1 MINWSWYLLICA
13 FFPFL
18 GDGGKRRANVRIPP
32 KANVAVL
39 LHHLR
44 HDDRHQDYQCHDH
57 LYHHHHHQIASPYDT
72 RNMHSLASHT
82 RPCTFPRRR
91 SGPVPEQKEEKMVII
106 SVENIDDENYYISLK
121 FYNKNFC
128 CWHICYFNSQSIC
141 VRESPCEWEKQDD
154 DVLASFFVS
163 LLDPTIGGK
172 HFCFYPL
179 HDSCVWRVPIMLSLV
194 FLFSYLFFVF
204 FCIFFICIY

>member
-1 MINWSWYLLICA
+1 
-13 FFPFL
+13 
-18 GDGGKRRANVRIPP
+18 
-32 KANVAVL
+32 
-39 LHHLR
+39 
-44 HDDRHQDYQCHDH
+44 
-57 LYHHHHHQIASPYDT
+57 
-72 RNMHSLASHT
+72 
-82 RPCTFPRRR
+82 
-91 SGPVPEQKEEKMVII
+91 MVII

-121 FYNKNFC
+121 CYNKKTFVAD
-128 CWHICYFNSQSIC
+128 IFFYFNSQSIC

-194 FLFSYLFFVF
+194 SLFSTTQMI
-204 FCIFFICIY
+204 IFLPLKTPF

>member
-1 MINWSWYLLICA
+1 MYFHTSQEKCWSWRVVG
-13 FFPFL
+13 P
-18 GDGGKRRANVRIPP
+18 
-32 KANVAVL
+32 VL
-39 LHHLR
+39 LARWGSSSANAL
-44 HDDRHQDYQCHDH
+44 
-57 LYHHHHHQIASPYDT
+57 SWT
-72 RNMHSLASHT
+72 
-82 RPCTFPRRR
+82 
-91 SGPVPEQKEEKMVII
+91 VPEQKEEKMGII

-121 FYNKNFC
+121 FYHKKNFC

-194 FLFSYLFFVF
+194 SLFGTPQMLGDNNFAFKNTILNCVLKHYLEFDISGYTLCFKIWN
-204 FCIFFICIY
+204 CLDI